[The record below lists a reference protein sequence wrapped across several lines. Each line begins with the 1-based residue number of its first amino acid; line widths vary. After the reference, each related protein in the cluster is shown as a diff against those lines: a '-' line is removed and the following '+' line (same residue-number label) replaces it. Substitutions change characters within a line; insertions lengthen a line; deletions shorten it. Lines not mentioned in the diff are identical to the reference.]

1 MQPAAETERG
11 ADEAGDGNNGGGD
24 ATAGRTG
31 AACSRTDGA
40 ACSRTD
46 GAACSG
52 TDGAACS
59 GTDGAARR
67 GRAALVHV
75 PGKDNPSVAGEGY
88 GTQIRLF
95 GAAVFGYQR
104 ALAGIG
110 ETASQITHGFA
121 GICEVVNEIDVAA
134 VKQAV
139 GRDVFGFAAFVVAVV
154 GNQLHDA
161 DIADVKAVGYQL
173 RGYQAAAGNGDE
185 RHVVDVGAVGSDF
198 MCDVGAP
205 FLNIFP
211 AYVMFAHVG
220 GVLVACV
227 FVAYVLRF
235 ASLWFMFCVLVA
247 YVLRFVLLWQRRCV

>member
-1 MQPAAETERG
+1 MQQDGRG
-11 ADEAGDGNNGGGD
+11 QRA
-24 ATAGRTG
+24 AGRTG
-31 AACSRTDGA
+31 QRAAGRTGQRGGA
-40 ACSRTD
+40 GQRTD

-59 GTDGAARR
+59 GTDG
-67 GRAALVHV
+67 AALVHV

-121 GICEVVNEIDVAA
+121 GISEVVNEIDVAA

-161 DIADVKAVGYQL
+161 DIADVEVVGYQL
-173 RGYQAAAGNGDE
+173 RGYQTAAGNGDE

-198 MCDVGAP
+198 MRDVGAP
-205 FLNIFP
+205 FLNVFP

-235 ASLWFMFCVLVA
+235 TSLWLMFCVLVA

>member
-1 MQPAAETERG
+1 MQQDGRGQRAAGRTGQR
-11 ADEAGDGNNGGGD
+11 A
-24 ATAGRTG
+24 AGRTG

-40 ACSRTD
+40 A
-46 GAACSG
+46 
-52 TDGAACS
+52 
-59 GTDGAARR
+59 
-67 GRAALVHV
+67 LVYV

-121 GICEVVNEIDVAA
+121 GISEVVNEIDVAA

-161 DIADVKAVGYQL
+161 DIADVEAVGYQL

-205 FLNIFP
+205 FLNVFP

-235 ASLWFMFCVLVA
+235 ASLWFMFCVLVV
-247 YVLRFVLLWQRRCV
+247 YVLRPCAFVATAVCLSLRLRREPLFRRRVLRPYRH

>member
-31 AACSRTDGA
+31 AACSRTDGG
-40 ACSRTD
+40 SVQQD
-46 GAACSG
+46 GRGSVQR
-52 TDGAACS
+52 DG
-59 GTDGAARR
+59 R
-67 GRAALVHV
+67 GSVQRGGAALVHV

-121 GICEVVNEIDVAA
+121 GISEVVNEIDVAA

-198 MCDVGAP
+198 MRDVGAP

-235 ASLWFMFCVLVA
+235 ASLWFMFCVLVV